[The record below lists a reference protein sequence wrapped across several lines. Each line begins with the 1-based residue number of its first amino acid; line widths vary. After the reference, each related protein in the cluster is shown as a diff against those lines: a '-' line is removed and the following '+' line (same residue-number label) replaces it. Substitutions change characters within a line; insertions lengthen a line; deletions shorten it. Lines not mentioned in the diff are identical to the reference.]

1 MLAWPRLEIPRL
13 DVHGP
18 AVSVYDT
25 ENRSLVTLP
34 PNDAARMYVCGI
46 TPYDSTHLGHA
57 ATYVGFDL
65 LNRALRNAGH
75 DVIYVQNVTDIDDPL
90 LERAHARG
98 IPWSD
103 LAQRETERFR
113 QDMTALRVLP
123 PAHFVGVSE
132 AVTKIISRIEML
144 KERGSIYRVGTD
156 LYFEVSADPSFGRVS
171 SLDRDVMLKDFA
183 ERGGDP
189 DRRGKR
195 DPLDCLVWRG
205 ERQGE
210 PSWPS
215 PWGPGRPG
223 WHIGCT
229 TIAQEYLGP
238 SFDVQGGGRDLAFP
252 HHEMSAGLG
261 HVIHPQHR
269 FAQTFVHAGMVAY
282 DGEKMSKSRGNLVF
296 VSSLRKQGVDP
307 VAIRLA
313 LMRHHY
319 RSSWQWTDA
328 ELPAALV
335 TLKQWRRALALG
347 SGAPA
352 APVEQAVLSAL
363 AADLDAP
370 AAVTILQEWVDA
382 SLGTD
387 TVADKRDSS
396 APMTVRR
403 LADASLGLLL

>member
-1 MLAWPRLEIPRL
+1 MSNPEEFR
-13 DVHGP
+13 
-18 AVSVYDT
+18 
-25 ENRSLVTLP
+25 
-34 PNDAARMYVCGI
+34 
-46 TPYDSTHLGHA
+46 
-57 ATYVGFDL
+57 
-65 LNRALRNAGH
+65 RA
-75 DVIYVQNVTDIDDPL
+75 
-90 LERAHARG
+90 
-98 IPWSD
+98 
-103 LAQRETERFR
+103 
-113 QDMTALRVLP
+113 
-123 PAHFVGVSE
+123 
-132 AVTKIISRIEML
+132 
-144 KERGSIYRVGTD
+144 
-156 LYFEVSADPSFGRVS
+156 
-171 SLDRDVMLKDFA
+171 
-183 ERGGDP
+183 
-189 DRRGKR
+189 
-195 DPLDCLVWRG
+195 
-205 ERQGE
+205 
-210 PSWPS
+210 
-215 PWGPGRPG
+215 
-223 WHIGCT
+223 
-229 TIAQEYLGP
+229 
-238 SFDVQGGGRDLAFP
+238 AFP

-282 DGEKMSKSRGNLVF
+282 DGQKMSKSRGNLVF

-352 APVEQAVLSAL
+352 APVVQAVLSAL

-370 AAVTILQEWVDA
+370 AAVTIVQAWVDA

-396 APMTVRR
+396 ASMTVRR

>member
-144 KERGSIYRVGTD
+144 K
-156 LYFEVSADPSFGRVS
+156 
-171 SLDRDVMLKDFA
+171 DFA

-189 DRRGKR
+189 DLRGKR

-229 TIAQEYLGP
+229 TIAQEHLGS

-352 APVEQAVLSAL
+352 APVVQAVLSAL

-370 AAVTILQEWVDA
+370 AAVTIVQAWVDA

-396 APMTVRR
+396 ASMTVRR

>member
-1 MLAWPRLEIPRL
+1 
-13 DVHGP
+13 
-18 AVSVYDT
+18 
-25 ENRSLVTLP
+25 
-34 PNDAARMYVCGI
+34 
-46 TPYDSTHLGHA
+46 
-57 ATYVGFDL
+57 
-65 LNRALRNAGH
+65 
-75 DVIYVQNVTDIDDPL
+75 
-90 LERAHARG
+90 
-98 IPWSD
+98 
-103 LAQRETERFR
+103 
-113 QDMTALRVLP
+113 
-123 PAHFVGVSE
+123 
-132 AVTKIISRIEML
+132 
-144 KERGSIYRVGTD
+144 
-156 LYFEVSADPSFGRVS
+156 
-171 SLDRDVMLKDFA
+171 
-183 ERGGDP
+183 
-189 DRRGKR
+189 
-195 DPLDCLVWRG
+195 
-205 ERQGE
+205 
-210 PSWPS
+210 
-215 PWGPGRPG
+215 
-223 WHIGCT
+223 
-229 TIAQEYLGP
+229 
-238 SFDVQGGGRDLAFP
+238 
-252 HHEMSAGLG
+252 MSAGLG

-307 VAIRLA
+307 AAIRLA

-319 RSSWQWTDA
+319 RSSWEWTDA
-328 ELPAALV
+328 EISGALD